1 MRGFKTSD
9 AATHVAL
16 DRKRNETVNFLALAA
31 QRDDLV
37 STARPTV
44 P

>member
-16 DRKRNETVNFLALAA
+16 DRKRNETVKVLDLDA

-37 STARPTV
+37 PTARPTV